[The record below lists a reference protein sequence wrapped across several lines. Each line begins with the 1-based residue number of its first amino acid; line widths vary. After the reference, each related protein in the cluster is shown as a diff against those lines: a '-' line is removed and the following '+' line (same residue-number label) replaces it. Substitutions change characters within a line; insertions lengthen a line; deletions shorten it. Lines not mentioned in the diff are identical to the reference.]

1 MAVVWTKYID
11 NLCRPPA
18 NPDRLADSVRSGP
31 LGEYYMIVKNLDSIS
46 RQISKA
52 ATDSGRSPSEITLI
66 GVTKTKPLE
75 MIKEAFEAGLT
86 DIGENYVEDFLDK
99 QGDYHPQGLNYHFI
113 GRLPTRKVRKIVG
126 RAHLI
131 HSVDSIKLAKKID
144 FVSSEE
150 KVHQD
155 VLIQVNQ
162 GGELSKS
169 GTGMENLGTLVKEA
183 SALPNICVKG
193 LMSIPPFQEPASPY
207 FIQLR
212 LLRDNLQE
220 NIGIELPFLS
230 MGMSGD
236 FVEAISEGATHIRV
250 GTSIFGER

>member
-1 MAVVWTKYID
+1 
-11 NLCRPPA
+11 
-18 NPDRLADSVRSGP
+18 
-31 LGEYYMIVKNLDSIS
+31 MIVKNLDSIS
-46 RQISKA
+46 KQISKA
-52 ATDSGRSPSEITLI
+52 TTDSGRSPSEITLI

-86 DIGENYVEDFLDK
+86 DIGENYVEEFSDK

-131 HSVDSIKLAKKID
+131 HSVSSIELAKKID

-193 LMSIPPFQEPASPY
+193 LMSIPPFHEPAQPHFY
-207 FIQLR
+207 QLR
-212 LLRDNLQE
+212 HLRDNLQE
-220 NIGIELPFLS
+220 KLGTELPFLS

-250 GTSIFGER
+250 GTAIFGER